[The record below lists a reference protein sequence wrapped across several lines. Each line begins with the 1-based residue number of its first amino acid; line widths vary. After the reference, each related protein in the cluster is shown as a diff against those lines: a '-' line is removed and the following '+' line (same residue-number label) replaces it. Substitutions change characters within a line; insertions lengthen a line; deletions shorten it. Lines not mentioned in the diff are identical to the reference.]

1 MLEDEDTEPDPDL
14 SGNAYVISQGGE
26 LVPTSRPAMRTIYCL
41 CAVFISLV
49 RCDEHNHV
57 YADGEEVV
65 LWMNTIGPYRN
76 RQETYPYFSLPFCR
90 GPKESIEHA
99 HETLGEA
106 LLGIELQ
113 YSGID
118 IRFKVDIS
126 KTTICE
132 IAVTESVYE
141 KLRSATANQYWYQ
154 MYLDDLPIWSV
165 VGELSTSNEPF
176 IWTHKQLEIGY
187 NGNQIVKITLINSE
201 LVALKVGTPVTFTY
215 SVKWHASPVPFE
227 RRYDDYLDFQFFQ
240 HRIHWFSIFN
250 SFMMV
255 LFLVALVFMILLR
268 TLRRD
273 YARYNKEEGLSDLDR
288 ELGDEYGWKQ
298 VHGDVFR
305 QPTNPCLLASLVG
318 SGAHLAVVAFI
329 ALMLA
334 LTNHLYTERGGFISI
349 AIFVFAA
356 TAPINGLV
364 GGSLYSQLSGKRWIR
379 QFLLGATLLPILVS
393 SVAFFVNLIA
403 IYYQTSRAIPFLT
416 MLAVAAIVLFVII
429 PLNLVG
435 TVLGRNLCGHTD
447 YPCRV
452 NAVPKPIPEKKWFME
467 PGFLILLAGL
477 LPFGSI
483 FIELYFIFT
492 SFWAYKIYFVFGFTL
507 LVLLLLMTVT
517 SSVTAVGTYFLLNSE
532 DYRWCDRLFGSQ
544 SFCTQDLLNCQG
556 GLGSVLNCK
565 LSHPIPHHAY
575 RKALL
580 CTVIDRFSL
589 S

>member
-1 MLEDEDTEPDPDL
+1 
-14 SGNAYVISQGGE
+14 
-26 LVPTSRPAMRTIYCL
+26 MRTIYSL
-41 CAVFISLV
+41 VAVFISLV

-57 YADGEEVV
+57 YADGEQVV

-132 IAVTESVYE
+132 IAVTESDYE
-141 KLRSATANQYWYQ
+141 KLRGATANQYWYQ

-165 VGELSTSNEPF
+165 VGEVSTSNEPF
-176 IWTHKQLEIGY
+176 IWTHKQLDIGY
-187 NGNQIVKITLINSE
+187 NGNQIVKVTLINSE

-215 SVKWHASPVPFE
+215 SVKWHSLPVPFE

-255 LFLVALVFMILLR
+255 LFLIALVFMILLR

-305 QPTNPCLLASLVG
+305 QPANPCLLASLVG

-329 ALMLA
+329 ALLLA

-379 QFLLGATLLPILVS
+379 QFLLGATLLPILVC

-403 IYYQTSRAIPFLT
+403 MYYHTSRAIPFLT

-435 TVLGRNLCGHTD
+435 TVLGRNLCGHTE

-492 SFWAYKIYFVFGFTL
+492 SFWAYKIYFVFGFTI

-532 DYRWCDRLFGSQ
+532 DYRWQWTSFLSGASISLYAYIYSAYFFLFKTKMSGLFQ
-544 SFCTQDLLNCQG
+544 TTFFFGYMALFCIC
-556 GLGSVLNCK
+556 LGVLCGAIGY
-565 LSHPIPHHAY
+565 LAASRFV
-575 RKALL
+575 RKIYS
-580 CTVIDRFSL
+580 TVKVD
-589 S
+589 

>member
-1 MLEDEDTEPDPDL
+1 
-14 SGNAYVISQGGE
+14 
-26 LVPTSRPAMRTIYCL
+26 
-41 CAVFISLV
+41 
-49 RCDEHNHV
+49 
-57 YADGEEVV
+57 
-65 LWMNTIGPYRN
+65 MNTIGPYRN

-132 IAVTESVYE
+132 ITVTESVYE

-176 IWTHKQLEIGY
+176 IWTHKQLDIGY

-215 SVKWHASPVPFE
+215 SVKWHASSVPFE

-334 LTNHLYTERGGFISI
+334 LTNQLYTERGGFISI

-379 QFLLGATLLPILVS
+379 QFLLGATLLPILVC

-532 DYRWCDRLFGSQ
+532 DYRWQWTSFLSGASISIYAYIYSAYYFLFKTKMNGLFQ
-544 SFCTQDLLNCQG
+544 TTFFFGYMALFCTC
-556 GLGSVLNCK
+556 LGVLCGAIGY
-565 LSHPIPHHAY
+565 LAASRFV
-575 RKALL
+575 RKIYS
-580 CTVIDRFSL
+580 TVKVD
-589 S
+589 